1 MANQHRVAEEDELDR
16 RIEQII
22 DTRLVVALERRP
34 NVVVDRLAE
43 RMGALM
49 EARQVVDPR
58 RGRVPNSTAD
68 LEDVELEAQQRNLLV
83 VVLLMVIE
91 RPWRLVGSR
100 LRLLESTTTQPDDLQ
115 NVLKAAPH
123 QFGTMRDLQ
132 SPILHIFIWLGD
144 RVMNSA
150 IGVHFYTPELAL
162 FGLFDYSLGS
172 MKEP

>member
-68 LEDVELEAQQRNLLV
+68 LEDVEYDSYFEGDATLFSEED
-83 VVLLMVIE
+83 M
-91 RPWRLVGSR
+91 S
-100 LRLLESTTTQPDDLQ
+100 DDSFL
-115 NVLKAAPH
+115 
-123 QFGTMRDLQ
+123 
-132 SPILHIFIWLGD
+132 
-144 RVMNSA
+144 
-150 IGVHFYTPELAL
+150 
-162 FGLFDYSLGS
+162 
-172 MKEP
+172 